1 MDKYTYNIKA
11 DKIQKLVKKGDFEAA
26 VRIADTIDW
35 EEVHSVRL
43 LTITAAA
50 YENTR
55 DYKSA
60 IELLQMAYEESAVGK
75 RILYKLTGLAIAM
88 GDVEL
93 AQHYY
98 EMYLQ
103 EASDDN
109 GRYLLRYLLAEL
121 KKEPLD
127 KRIAILETYRKY
139 EFEEEW
145 ALRLAQM
152 YDEAGM
158 GNECVKLCDEI
169 ILWFGVGD
177 YVDEAMALKEKYA
190 PLSEE
195 QKEHRDNKEFYEQR
209 YQEVVSE
216 YNSREEALLKRD
228 EEENDPEAAA
238 QKEEES
244 WSRQILLV
252 EADSL
257 EEAVPKA
264 LERVSIYYRAKGL
277 PMGKISRIS
286 AERFNEIGFEAAR
299 EHLKDR
305 DLLVDEASA
314 LSEDLLSDIVHSLKY
329 EKNSQLFILTD
340 KPTQLAYL
348 DARLGE
354 FTEKDVTVPQIAVSE
369 PHAEDVLMHVSETVE
384 DELSEQKKTEEEAVK
399 EEQLELKFDMPQTPE
414 PQDWASA
421 AEAARMTAELPKV
434 EAATPETEL
443 MVPENEEKLPETEL
457 NVPEIEEKL
466 PEPELNVPETEEKL
480 PEIELNVPETEEK
493 LPEPE
498 LNVTEIEEKLPE
510 PELNVPEIEENLPE
524 PELNVPEIEE
534 KLPEIEL
541 NVPEIEEKLPEIES
555 KVPEIEEKLPE
566 PELNVPEIEEKL
578 PETELNIPEI
588 EEKLPDAEAAV
599 TAVPA
604 REEPEIR
611 VPDKDQTI
619 ISAVQA
625 AVAGIAAKEM
635 RGQTAEEKTVPSEQ
649 EEPLTLNDLEDGVQW
664 TFDDFLRDQKAARE
678 ATEKVS
684 APEEEAPA
692 ESEPETWA
700 PFIGDF
706 EEKELS
712 EPVGEIVKKTEETVR
727 KAEEAV
733 QKTEFPVPEKTKVVP
748 TSKIREAVREREA
761 LKEIELA
768 QETLEEEVKETL
780 ASKVKAAEENAAQ
793 DLAKAAPATTVVSAL
808 KAAVAEAGK
817 PVKDSKPIEGETK
830 AVKKVSTT
838 TEKIG
843 AIGMSEEAFVEYA
856 KNYLTSIDC
865 VLDDVGDLAL
875 QNAAES
881 RVANGTLLTK
891 EEAENMIEEAADLAE
906 KKGGLFVR
914 RYDKEGC
921 LILRSKY
928 IK

>member
-26 VRIADTIDW
+26 VRIADTVDW

-158 GNECVKLCDEI
+158 GDECVKLCDEI

-209 YQEVVSE
+209 YQEVVNE
-216 YNSREEALLKRD
+216 YNSREEALIKRD
-228 EEENDPEAAA
+228 EEEKDPEAAA
-238 QKEEES
+238 QKEEEA

-252 EADSL
+252 EAENL

-286 AERFNEIGFEAAR
+286 AERFNEVGFEAAR
-299 EHLKDR
+299 EHMKGK

-314 LSEDLLSDIVHSLKY
+314 LSEDLLADIVHSIKY
-329 EKNSQLFILTD
+329 EKNPQLFILTD

-354 FTEKDVTVPQIAVSE
+354 FTEKDVVVPQIAVSE

-384 DELSEQKKTEEEAVK
+384 DELSEQQKAEEPVK
-399 EEQLELKFDMPQTPE
+399 DEQLELQFDMPEKDE
-414 PQDWASA
+414 PKDWAAA
-421 AEAARMTAELPKV
+421 AEAAKMTAELPKIELPEAEAEEKAAEE
-434 EAATPETEL
+434 EAAAPEAEAPEAEIAALETEI
-443 MVPENEEKLPETEL
+443 PAPAEEINLPEA
-457 NVPEIEEKL
+457 EIEL
-466 PEPELNVPETEEKL
+466 PEVEEKL
-480 PEIELNVPETEEK
+480 PEIELSAPEVEEIIPDIEIDK
-493 LPEPE
+493 EKVEAAVSEAEEILPALE
-498 LNVTEIEEKLPE
+498 NAVTEAEEALPAIEKAAAEAEEILPALE
-510 PELNVPEIEENLPE
+510 TAKAEVEEI
-524 PELNVPEIEE
+524 
-534 KLPEIEL
+534 
-541 NVPEIEEKLPEIES
+541 
-555 KVPEIEEKLPE
+555 
-566 PELNVPEIEEKL
+566 L
-578 PETELNIPEI
+578 PETGA
-588 EEKLPDAEAAV
+588 EKADAG
-599 TAVPA
+599 
-604 REEPEIR
+604 
-611 VPDKDQTI
+611 I
-619 ISAVQA
+619 ISAVSA
-625 AVAGIAAKEM
+625 AVAGIMAAAPGTKPEK
-635 RGQTAEEKTVPSEQ
+635 AEETPDAAEQLSELELN
-649 EEPLTLNDLEDGVQW
+649 EEGVQW

-678 ATEKVS
+678 ATEPAPAPTEEEKKEEKEEEIWAPFVGVFDDVL
-684 APEEEAPA
+684 PEEEKAPL
-692 ESEPETWA
+692 
-700 PFIGDF
+700 
-706 EEKELS
+706 K
-712 EPVGEIVKKTEETVR
+712 
-727 KAEEAV
+727 KAEENVKKADDV
-733 QKTEFPVPEKTKVVP
+733 LSEKTKVFA
-748 TSKIREAVREREA
+748 SARIREAIKEQEDVQAAVSEKAESAAEA
-761 LKEIELA
+761 PTIQLKATEEIIRK
-768 QETLEEEVKETL
+768 EENKAAEAATTVI
-780 ASKVKAAEENAAQ
+780 SGVKAAA
-793 DLAKAAPATTVVSAL
+793 
-808 KAAVAEAGK
+808 AEAEK
-817 PVKDSKPIEGETK
+817 PLADSKALEGETK
-830 AVKKVSTT
+830 AVKKVSTAT
-838 TEKIG
+838 GKIG
-843 AIGMSEEAFVEYA
+843 VIGMSEEAFVEYA

-865 VLDDVGDLAL
+865 VLDDVGELAL

-881 RVANGTLLTK
+881 RLANGTLLTK
-891 EEAENMIEEAADLAE
+891 EEAENMIEDAADLAE

>member
-26 VRIADTIDW
+26 VRIADTVDW

-158 GNECVKLCDEI
+158 GDECVKLCDEI

-190 PLSEE
+190 PLSDE

-209 YQEVVSE
+209 YQEVVNE
-216 YNSREEALLKRD
+216 YNSREEALIKRD

-238 QKEEES
+238 QKEEEA

-252 EADSL
+252 EAESL

-286 AERFNEIGFEAAR
+286 AERFNEVGFEAAR
-299 EHLKDR
+299 EHMKGK

-314 LSEDLLSDIVHSLKY
+314 LSEDLLADIVHSIKY
-329 EKNSQLFILTD
+329 EKNPQLFILTD

-354 FTEKDVTVPQIAVSE
+354 FTEKDVVVPQIAVSE

-384 DELSEQKKTEEEAVK
+384 DELSGQQQAEEEK
-399 EEQLELKFDMPQTPE
+399 DEQLELQFDMPEKEE
-414 PQDWASA
+414 PKDWAAA
-421 AEAARMTAELPKV
+421 AEAAKMTAELPKIELPEAEPEKTEV
-434 EAATPETEL
+434 EETIEKIEAAAPE
-443 MVPENEEKLPETEL
+443 VEEK
-457 NVPEIEEKL
+457 I
-466 PEPELNVPETEEKL
+466 PETEESEIKVEIPL
-480 PEIELNVPETEEK
+480 PEEEDILPKIELSAPETEEILPAIENAAAEAEEEILPAIENAAAEAEEEILPAIENAAAEAEEILPAIENTVTEAEEK
-493 LPEPE
+493 VLPAIENAAAEAEEVLPEVQKE
-498 LNVTEIEEKLPE
+498 
-510 PELNVPEIEENLPE
+510 
-524 PELNVPEIEE
+524 
-534 KLPEIEL
+534 
-541 NVPEIEEKLPEIES
+541 
-555 KVPEIEEKLPE
+555 
-566 PELNVPEIEEKL
+566 
-578 PETELNIPEI
+578 
-588 EEKLPDAEAAV
+588 DAKIA
-599 TAVPA
+599 
-604 REEPEIR
+604 
-611 VPDKDQTI
+611 
-619 ISAVQA
+619 SAVQA
-625 AVAGIAAKEM
+625 AIAGLTAAASGAAPEK
-635 RGQTAEEKTVPSEQ
+635 AEETPDAAEQLSELELN
-649 EEPLTLNDLEDGVQW
+649 EEGVQW

-678 ATEKVS
+678 ATEPAPAPAEEEKKEEKEEIWAPFVGVFDDVL
-684 APEEEAPA
+684 PEEEKAPL
-692 ESEPETWA
+692 
-700 PFIGDF
+700 
-706 EEKELS
+706 K
-712 EPVGEIVKKTEETVR
+712 
-727 KAEEAV
+727 KAEESVKNAEDV
-733 QKTEFPVPEKTKVVP
+733 LSEKTKVFA
-748 TSKIREAVREREA
+748 SARIREAIKEQEEA
-761 LKEIELA
+761 QAKAPEKAESAAEAPTIQLKATEEIIRK
-768 QETLEEEVKETL
+768 EE
-780 ASKVKAAEENAAQ
+780 SKAAEAATTVISSVKAAA
-793 DLAKAAPATTVVSAL
+793 
-808 KAAVAEAGK
+808 AEAEK
-817 PVKDSKPIEGETK
+817 PLSDSKALEGETK
-830 AVKKVSTT
+830 AVKKVSTAT
-838 TEKIG
+838 GKIG

-865 VLDDVGDLAL
+865 VLDDVGELAL

-881 RVANGTLLTK
+881 RLANGTLLTK
-891 EEAENMIEEAADLAE
+891 EEAENMIEDAADLAE

-914 RYDKEGC
+914 RYDKDGC

>member
-26 VRIADTIDW
+26 VRIADTVDW

-158 GNECVKLCDEI
+158 GDKCVKLCDEI

-209 YQEVVSE
+209 YQEVVNE
-216 YNSREEALLKRD
+216 YNSREEALIKRD
-228 EEENDPEAAA
+228 EEEKDPEAAA
-238 QKEEES
+238 QKEEEA

-252 EADSL
+252 EAENL

-286 AERFNEIGFEAAR
+286 AERFNEVGFEAAR
-299 EHLKDR
+299 EHMKGK

-314 LSEDLLSDIVHSLKY
+314 LSEDLLADIVHSIKY
-329 EKNSQLFILTD
+329 EKNPQLFILTD

-354 FTEKDVTVPQIAVSE
+354 FTEKDVVVPQIAVSE

-384 DELSEQKKTEEEAVK
+384 DELSEQQKAEEPVK
-399 EEQLELKFDMPQTPE
+399 DEQLELQFDMPEKEE
-414 PQDWASA
+414 PKDWAAA
-421 AEAARMTAELPKV
+421 AEAAKMTAELPKIELPEAEAEEKAAEE
-434 EAATPETEL
+434 EAAASEAEAPEAEIAAPETEISA
-443 MVPENEEKLPETEL
+443 PAEEIKLPEA
-457 NVPEIEEKL
+457 EIEL
-466 PEPELNVPETEEKL
+466 PEVEEKL
-480 PEIELNVPETEEK
+480 PEIELSAPEVEEIIPDIEIDKEKVEDAVSEAEEILPALENAKAEAEEIVPALE
-493 LPEPE
+493 
-498 LNVTEIEEKLPE
+498 NAVTEAEEALPAIEKAAAEAEEILPALE
-510 PELNVPEIEENLPE
+510 TAKAEAEEI
-524 PELNVPEIEE
+524 
-534 KLPEIEL
+534 
-541 NVPEIEEKLPEIES
+541 
-555 KVPEIEEKLPE
+555 
-566 PELNVPEIEEKL
+566 L
-578 PETELNIPEI
+578 PETGA
-588 EEKLPDAEAAV
+588 EKADAG
-599 TAVPA
+599 
-604 REEPEIR
+604 
-611 VPDKDQTI
+611 I
-619 ISAVQA
+619 ISAVSA
-625 AVAGIAAKEM
+625 AVAGIMAAAPGTKPEK
-635 RGQTAEEKTVPSEQ
+635 AEETPDAAEQLSELELN
-649 EEPLTLNDLEDGVQW
+649 EEGVQW

-678 ATEKVS
+678 ATEPAPAPTEEEKKEEKEEEIWAPFVGVFDDVL
-684 APEEEAPA
+684 PEEEKAP
-692 ESEPETWA
+692 
-700 PFIGDF
+700 
-706 EEKELS
+706 L
-712 EPVGEIVKKTEETVR
+712 KKTEENVK
-727 KAEEAV
+727 KADDV
-733 QKTEFPVPEKTKVVP
+733 LSEKTKVFA
-748 TSKIREAVREREA
+748 SARIREAIKEQEDAQAAVSEKAESAAEA
-761 LKEIELA
+761 PTIQLKATEEIIRK
-768 QETLEEEVKETL
+768 EE
-780 ASKVKAAEENAAQ
+780 SKAAEAATTVISGVKAAA
-793 DLAKAAPATTVVSAL
+793 
-808 KAAVAEAGK
+808 AEAEK
-817 PVKDSKPIEGETK
+817 PLTDSKALEGETK
-830 AVKKVSTT
+830 AVKKVSTAT
-838 TEKIG
+838 GKIG
-843 AIGMSEEAFVEYA
+843 VIGMSEEAFVEYA

-865 VLDDVGDLAL
+865 VLDDVGELAL

-881 RVANGTLLTK
+881 RLANGTLLTK
-891 EEAENMIEEAADLAE
+891 EEAENMIEDAADLAE